1 MKMKERFHSFNSYL
15 QNIFGQRVQRLSLA
29 AGFNCP
35 NIDGTLSSD
44 GCSYCNNK
52 AFAKFA
58 GSDLEIEDQITSSI
72 EFYQKRLGA
81 KKFIAYFQAFTNTYA
96 DRTTLKKRYDLIRKF
111 PQIVGLFIST
121 RPDCIDEEK
130 MQLIAGY
137 QKDYLVWVE
146 YGLQTTQDRILRL
159 INRNHSYQDFLV
171 AYNLARKYKV
181 NVGVHII
188 VGLPTCSYQETIED
202 SRRIAAL
209 DIQGIKFHILH
220 LLKGTQLEQLH
231 KKTKLEFLDQ
241 KNYVKIVC
249 DFLER
254 IPSSLVVL
262 RLVSD
267 ARPDCLI
274 APSWI
279 NKKSAVIA
287 EIREELKRRG
297 TYQGVYYEASP
308 SQNN

>member
-1 MKMKERFHSFNSYL
+1 MKERFHSFNNYL
-15 QNIFGQRVQRLSLA
+15 QKIFGQRVQRLSLN
-29 AGFNCP
+29 AGFGCP
-35 NIDGTLSSD
+35 NIDGTLNSQ
-44 GCSYCNNK
+44 GCIYCNNK
-52 AFAKFA
+52 GFAKFA
-58 GSDLEIEDQITSSI
+58 GSPLDLKNQIANSI

-96 DRTTLKKRYDLIRKF
+96 DPNTLKERFDLIREF

-130 MQLIAGY
+130 MKVITGY

-146 YGLQTTQDRILRL
+146 YGLQTTQNRILRR
-159 INRNHSYQDFLV
+159 INRNHSYEDFLD
-171 AYNLARKYKV
+171 AYSLARKYKV

-188 VGLPTCSYQETIED
+188 LGLPTSSYQEIIED
-202 SRRIAAL
+202 ARRLAEL
-209 DIQGIKFHILH
+209 DIQGLKFHSLH
-220 LLKGTQLEQLH
+220 LLRGTQLEQMH
-231 KKTKLEFLDQ
+231 EKTKLKFLNQ
-241 KNYVKIVC
+241 ENYVNMVC

-254 IPSSLVVL
+254 IPSSFVVL

-267 ARPDCLI
+267 AHPDYLI

-279 NKKSAVIA
+279 NKKSAVIE
-287 EIREELKRRG
+287 EIRRELKRRG
-297 TYQGVYYEASP
+297 TYQGYKYEATH